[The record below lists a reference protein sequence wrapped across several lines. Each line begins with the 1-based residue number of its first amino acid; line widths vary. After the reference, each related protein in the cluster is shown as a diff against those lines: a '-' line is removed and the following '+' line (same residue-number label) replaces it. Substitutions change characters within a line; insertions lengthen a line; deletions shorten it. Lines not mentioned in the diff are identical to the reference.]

1 MNTGVDLAVS
11 LAAVLRRCRLFV
23 GNDNGPMHMAAAL
36 GVPVVGLFGPSDPA
50 EWGPWGK
57 GHHIIYKGLDCRPC
71 FHPGCSR
78 GEESCMRLITLDEV
92 WEAVQERLSP

>member
-1 MNTGVDLAVS
+1 MAVS

-36 GVPVVGLFGPSDPA
+36 GVPVVGLFGPSGPA

-57 GHHIIYKGLDCRPC
+57 GHHIVYKGARLSTLLPSRLLAR
-71 FHPGCSR
+71 R
-78 GEESCMRLITLDEV
+78 GELYAAHYPR
-92 WEAVQERLSP
+92 